1 MKKVIGGVTVQNK
14 KYSYILTKKNRE
26 EVHVKCEAANV
37 DQLFAAEDIAD
48 LLIDLPNLILAEKEY
63 QKKQSDVIRF
73 RISPQDKIKIERKAV
88 KEGYSSVSEYMRN
101 LALS

>member
-1 MKKVIGGVTVQNK
+1 MKKVTGVVTVQNK
-14 KYSYILTKKNRE
+14 KYSYTLSKNSNDTVE
-26 EVHVKCEAANV
+26 IQCEAAKIS
-37 DQLFAAEDIAD
+37 QEFLPEDVPD
-48 LLIDLPNLILAEKEY
+48 LLIDLPNMILAEKEY

-88 KEGYSSVSEYMRN
+88 KKGYDSVSEYMRH